1 MTAKTVLIVDDS
13 RVARMVV
20 IGLTGKIRPD
30 WSLCEAAS
38 ADEALAIIEET
49 AIDLALIDNA
59 MPGMSGLELVERLR
73 RSNPDLAI
81 ALITANIQDA
91 VRRKAEALGVGFVE
105 KPATEGKLEVVYAG
119 IDS

>member
-1 MTAKTVLIVDDS
+1 
-13 RVARMVV
+13 
-20 IGLTGKIRPD
+20 
-30 WSLCEAAS
+30 EAAS
-38 ADEALAIIEET
+38 ADEALVIIEET

-91 VRRKAEALGVGFVE
+91 VRRKAESLGVGFVE